1 VSLPRQ
7 GQPQTPTELSGGSWL
22 PAAKRSVKEFQDDA
36 LTDRA
41 ATLTYY
47 AVLAIF
53 PGLLF
58 LVSLLGLLGKRATQP
73 LINNLAAAVPGQV
86 HETLIT
92 AVNHLQQGHATAGL
106 LAILGMAA
114 ALWSSSSYT
123 AAFMRASNAIYD
135 VPEGRPVWKTLPIRV
150 GVTLVLMVLLVVSAL
165 MVVVTGGL
173 AARVGHVLG
182 IGSTVVTVWDIAK
195 WPVLLILVS
204 LMLALLY
211 WASPNAKHGF
221 RWISPGG
228 LLAVI
233 GWLIA
238 SGLFTIYVA
247 NFGHYNKIY
256 GSLATVIIFFVWLWI
271 SNIAVLF
278 GAEFNAELERGRAM
292 AAGAPADKEPFVELG
307 TPGSCARRPRRS
319 ARPDGSGQHARPAPS
334 RHPFLSA
341 VRPLGG
347 STAAGGSTSAYPGKA
362 AMRLLAGRRALT
374 TPAGKQRL
382 LAPARPGVMSR
393 HRCPHPR
400 SGSCRYQRY
409 QRRRLLPVVSAA
421 RNRKP
426 TSQIASTISAI
437 HHSR

>member
-1 VSLPRQ
+1 MLGKRSSISDMQAARDENRGMARDGEGSTTRDGVSAPNGQRNQTRDGEQDLPE
-7 GQPQTPTELSGGSWL
+7 TPTELSGGSWFA
-22 PAAKRSVKEFQDDA
+22 AAKRSVKEFQDDA

-47 AVLAIF
+47 GVLAIF

-92 AVNHLQQGHATAGL
+92 AVKHLQQGHATAGL
-106 LAILGMAA
+106 LAILAMAA

-150 GVTLVLMVLLVVSAL
+150 GVTLVLMVLLVASAL

-173 AARVGHVLG
+173 AARVGHALG
-182 IGSTVVTVWDIAK
+182 IGNTAVTVWDIAK

-221 RWISPGG
+221 RWVSPGG

-292 AAGAPADKEPFVELG
+292 AAGAPADKEPFVELRD
-307 TPGSCARRPRRS
+307 TRKLRKKATKK
-319 ARPDGSGQHARPAPS
+319 RPA
-334 RHPFLSA
+334 
-341 VRPLGG
+341 
-347 STAAGGSTSAYPGKA
+347 
-362 AMRLLAGRRALT
+362 
-374 TPAGKQRL
+374 
-382 LAPARPGVMSR
+382 
-393 HRCPHPR
+393 
-400 SGSCRYQRY
+400 
-409 QRRRLLPVVSAA
+409 
-421 RNRKP
+421 
-426 TSQIASTISAI
+426 
-437 HHSR
+437 